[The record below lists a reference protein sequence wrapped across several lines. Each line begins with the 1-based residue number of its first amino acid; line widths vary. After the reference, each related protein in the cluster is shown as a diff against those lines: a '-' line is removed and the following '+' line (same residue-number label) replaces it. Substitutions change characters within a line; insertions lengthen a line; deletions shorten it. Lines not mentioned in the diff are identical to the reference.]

1 MCLKTLQFNERL
13 AVGAGSCLV
22 EALEPAPIV
31 YLYEQTTW
39 TRPVILLRVWPFDIT
54 RKAAGMKRDEF
65 LAQPEVEA
73 FIEWLAANLPVLTFE
88 LRFKSSK
95 FVHIRAVRRGR
106 RGSALR

>member
-1 MCLKTLQFNERL
+1 
-13 AVGAGSCLV
+13 
-22 EALEPAPIV
+22 
-31 YLYEQTTW
+31 
-39 TRPVILLRVWPFDIT
+39 
-54 RKAAGMKRDEF
+54 MKRDEF